1 MHQSLVIL
9 GSQWGDEGK
18 GKIVDLL
25 TEKVDYVIRYQGGHN
40 AGHTL
45 VVDGKK
51 TALHLIPSGI
61 LRPHVRCVIG
71 NGVVLSPEAL
81 TQEIRM
87 LEERNHSVIDRLHVS
102 TNCPLI
108 LRVHVALDQAREAA
122 RGDAKIGT
130 TGRGIGPAYEDKVS
144 RRGLRV
150 ADTADPAGFSE
161 KVRELTEYHNFTL
174 TKWYRA
180 KPVDVESMIEE
191 TLDAV
196 SYFGTAVCDTVD
208 LIHRCRRDGKIMLFE
223 GAQGSLLDIDHG
235 TYPFV
240 TSSNTTAGGVATG
253 SGLGPRH
260 IGPIL
265 GITKAYATRVGS
277 GPMPT
282 ELFDDAGKHLA
293 VKGQEVGTTTGRGRR
308 CGWFDAVAVR
318 HAIEVNSISG
328 ICLTKL
334 DVLDG
339 LSEVKM
345 CVAYELPNGNVV
357 DYLPSGDEYL
367 NVRPVYDTLSG
378 WGETTFGMTS
388 LDEMPKAAK
397 EYVRRLSR
405 LVGAPIDIVSTGPD
419 REQTIVISTPFGVD

>member
-45 VVDGKK
+45 VVDGQK

-61 LRPHVRCVIG
+61 LRPHVSCVIG
-71 NGVVLSPEAL
+71 NGVVLSPKAL
-81 TQEIRM
+81 VKEIKM
-87 LEERNHSVIDRLHVS
+87 LEERGHSVVDRLHVS
-102 TNCPLI
+102 SNCPLI
-108 LRVHVALDQAREAA
+108 MQVHVALDRAREAA

-150 ADTADPAGFSE
+150 TDAMDPVRFAA
-161 KVRELTEYHNFTL
+161 KARELMDYHNFIL
-174 TKWYRA
+174 SNFYHA
-180 KPVDVESMIEE
+180 EPVDVEVMIEE

-196 SYFGTAVCDTVD
+196 NYFEGAVCDTVD
-208 LIHRCRRDGKIMLFE
+208 LVHRSRRDGKVMLFE

-253 SGLGPRH
+253 SGLGPRY
-260 IGPIL
+260 IDAIL

-282 ELFDDAGKHLA
+282 ELFDSVGEHLA
-293 VKGQEVGTTTGRGRR
+293 LKGQEVGTTTGRGRR

-339 LSEVKM
+339 LDEVSI
-345 CVAYELPNGNVV
+345 CVAYELPNGEVV
-357 DYLPSGDEYL
+357 DYLSTGDDFSAAKPIYE
-367 NVRPVYDTLSG
+367 TMCG
-378 WGETTFGMTS
+378 WSETTFGITS
-388 LDEMPKAAK
+388 LDEMPRGAK
-397 EYVRRLSR
+397 DYVRRLNE
-405 LVGAPIDIVSTGPD
+405 LVGAPVDIVSTGPD
-419 REQTIVISTPFGVD
+419 REQTIVISSPFGVD

>member
-45 VVDGKK
+45 VVDGQK

-81 TQEIRM
+81 VKEIKM
-87 LEERNHSVIDRLHVS
+87 LEERGHSVVDRLHVS
-102 TNCPLI
+102 SNCPLI
-108 LRVHVALDQAREAA
+108 MQVHVELDRAREAA
-122 RGDAKIGT
+122 RGDSKIGT

-150 ADTADPAGFSE
+150 ADAMDPLRFAA
-161 KVRELTEYHNFTL
+161 KARELMDYHNFIL
-174 TKWYRA
+174 SNFYHA
-180 KPVDVESMIEE
+180 EPVDVEAMIEE

-196 SYFGTAVCDTVD
+196 NYFGGAVCDTVD
-208 LIHRCRRDGKIMLFE
+208 LVHRSRRDGKVMLFE

-253 SGLGPRH
+253 SGLGPRY
-260 IGPIL
+260 IDAIL

-282 ELFDDAGKHLA
+282 ELFDSVGEHLA
-293 VKGQEVGTTTGRGRR
+293 LKGQEVGTTTGRGRR

-339 LSEVKM
+339 LDEVSI
-345 CVAYELPNGNVV
+345 CVAYELPNGEVV
-357 DYLPSGDEYL
+357 DYLPTGDDFSEAKPIYE
-367 NVRPVYDTLSG
+367 TMCG
-378 WGETTFGMTS
+378 WNETTFGMTS
-388 LDEMPKAAK
+388 LDEMPRAAK
-397 EYVRRLSR
+397 EYIRRLNE
-405 LVGAPIDIVSTGPD
+405 LVGAPVDIVSTGPD
-419 REQTIVISTPFGVD
+419 REQTIVISSPFGVD

>member
-45 VVDGKK
+45 VVDGQK
-51 TALHLIPSGI
+51 TALHLIPSVI

-81 TQEIRM
+81 VKEIKM
-87 LEERNHSVIDRLHVS
+87 LEERGHSVVDRLHVS
-102 TNCPLI
+102 SNCPLI
-108 LRVHVALDQAREAA
+108 MQVHVELDRAREAA

-150 ADTADPAGFSE
+150 ADAMDPLRFAA
-161 KVRELTEYHNFTL
+161 KARELMDYHNFIL
-174 TKWYRA
+174 SNFYHA
-180 KPVDVESMIEE
+180 EPVDVEAMIEE

-196 SYFGTAVCDTVD
+196 NYFGGAVCDTVD
-208 LIHRCRRDGKIMLFE
+208 LVHRSRRDGKVMLFE

-253 SGLGPRH
+253 SGLGPRY
-260 IGPIL
+260 IDAIL

-282 ELFDDAGKHLA
+282 ELFDSVGEHLA
-293 VKGQEVGTTTGRGRR
+293 LKGQEVGTTTGRGRR

-339 LSEVKM
+339 LDEVSI
-345 CVAYELPNGNVV
+345 CVAYELPNGEVV
-357 DYLPSGDEYL
+357 DYLPTGDDFSEAKPIYE
-367 NVRPVYDTLSG
+367 TMCG
-378 WGETTFGMTS
+378 WNETTFGMTS
-388 LDEMPKAAK
+388 LDEMPRAAK
-397 EYVRRLSR
+397 EYIRRLNE
-405 LVGAPIDIVSTGPD
+405 LVGAPVDIVSTGPD
-419 REQTIVISTPFGVD
+419 REQTIVISSPFGVD

>member
-9 GSQWGDEGK
+9 GSQWGDGGK

-45 VVDGKK
+45 VVDGQK

-81 TQEIRM
+81 VKEIKM
-87 LEERNHSVIDRLHVS
+87 LEERGHSVVDRLHVS
-102 TNCPLI
+102 SNCPLI
-108 LRVHVALDQAREAA
+108 MQVHVELDRAREAA

-150 ADTADPAGFSE
+150 ADAMDPLRFAA
-161 KVRELTEYHNFTL
+161 KARELTDYHNFIL
-174 TKWYRA
+174 SNFYHA
-180 KPVDVESMIEE
+180 EPLDVEAMIEE

-196 SYFGTAVCDTVD
+196 NYFGGAVCDTVD
-208 LIHRCRRDGKIMLFE
+208 LVHRSRRDGKVMLFE

-253 SGLGPRH
+253 SGLGPRY
-260 IGPIL
+260 IDAIL

-282 ELFDDAGKHLA
+282 ELFDSVGEHLA
-293 VKGQEVGTTTGRGRR
+293 SKGQEVGTTTGRGRR

-339 LSEVKM
+339 LDEVSI
-345 CVAYELPNGNVV
+345 CVAYELPNGEVV
-357 DYLPSGDEYL
+357 DYLPTGDDFSEAKPIYE
-367 NVRPVYDTLSG
+367 TMCG
-378 WGETTFGMTS
+378 WNETTFGMTS
-388 LDEMPKAAK
+388 LDEMPRAAK
-397 EYVRRLSR
+397 EYIRRLNE
-405 LVGAPIDIVSTGPD
+405 LVGAPVDIVSTGPD
-419 REQTIVISTPFGVD
+419 REQTIVISSPFGVD

>member
-45 VVDGKK
+45 VVDGQK

-61 LRPHVRCVIG
+61 LRPHVHCVIG

-81 TQEIRM
+81 VKEIKM
-87 LEERNHSVIDRLHVS
+87 LEERGHLVVDRLHVS
-102 TNCPLI
+102 SNCPLI
-108 LRVHVALDQAREAA
+108 MQVHVELDRAREAA
-122 RGDAKIGT
+122 RGDSKIGT

-150 ADTADPAGFSE
+150 ADAMDPVRFAA
-161 KVRELTEYHNFTL
+161 KVRELMDYHNFIL
-174 TKWYRA
+174 SNFYHA
-180 KPVDVESMIEE
+180 EPLDVEAMIEE

-196 SYFGTAVCDTVD
+196 NYFEGAVCDTVD
-208 LIHRCRRDGKIMLFE
+208 LVHRSRRNGKVMLFE

-253 SGLGPRH
+253 SGLGPRY
-260 IGPIL
+260 IDAIL

-282 ELFDDAGKHLA
+282 ELFDSVGEHLA
-293 VKGQEVGTTTGRGRR
+293 SKGQEVGTTTGRGRR

-339 LSEVKM
+339 LDEVSI
-345 CVAYELPNGNVV
+345 CVAYELPNGEVV
-357 DYLPSGDEYL
+357 DYLPTGDDFSEAKPIYE
-367 NVRPVYDTLSG
+367 TMCG
-378 WGETTFGMTS
+378 WNETTFGVTS
-388 LDEMPKAAK
+388 LDEMPRAAK
-397 EYVRRLSR
+397 EYISRLYE
-405 LVGAPIDIVSTGPD
+405 LVGAPVDIVSTGPD
-419 REQTIVISTPFGVD
+419 REQTIVISSPFGVD

>member
-45 VVDGKK
+45 VVDGQK

-61 LRPHVRCVIG
+61 LRPHVHCVIG

-81 TQEIRM
+81 VKEIKM
-87 LEERNHSVIDRLHVS
+87 LEERGHSVVDRLHVS
-102 TNCPLI
+102 SNCPLI
-108 LRVHVALDQAREAA
+108 MQVHVELDRAREAA
-122 RGDAKIGT
+122 RGDSKIGT

-150 ADTADPAGFSE
+150 ADAMDPVRFAA
-161 KVRELTEYHNFTL
+161 KVRELMDYHNFIL
-174 TKWYRA
+174 SNFYHA
-180 KPVDVESMIEE
+180 EPLDVEAMIEE

-196 SYFGTAVCDTVD
+196 NYFEGAVCDTVD
-208 LIHRCRRDGKIMLFE
+208 LVHRSRRDGKVMLFE

-253 SGLGPRH
+253 SGLGPRY
-260 IGPIL
+260 IDAIL

-282 ELFDDAGKHLA
+282 ELFDSVGEHLA
-293 VKGQEVGTTTGRGRR
+293 SKGQEVGTTTGRGRR

-339 LSEVKM
+339 LDEVSI
-345 CVAYELPNGNVV
+345 CVAYELPNGEVV
-357 DYLPSGDEYL
+357 DYLPTGDDFSEAKPIYE
-367 NVRPVYDTLSG
+367 TMCG
-378 WGETTFGMTS
+378 WNETTFGVTS
-388 LDEMPKAAK
+388 LDEMPRAAK
-397 EYVRRLSR
+397 EYISRLNE
-405 LVGAPIDIVSTGPD
+405 LVGAPVDIVSTGPD
-419 REQTIVISTPFGVD
+419 REQTIVISSPFGVD

>member
-45 VVDGKK
+45 VVDGQK

-61 LRPHVRCVIG
+61 LRPHVHCVIG

-81 TQEIRM
+81 VKEIKM
-87 LEERNHSVIDRLHVS
+87 LEERGHSVVDRLHVS
-102 TNCPLI
+102 SNCPLI
-108 LRVHVALDQAREAA
+108 MQVHVELDRAREAA

-150 ADTADPAGFSE
+150 ADAMDPLRFAA
-161 KVRELTEYHNFTL
+161 KARELMDYHNFIL
-174 TKWYRA
+174 SNFYHA
-180 KPVDVESMIEE
+180 EPLDVEAMIEE

-196 SYFGTAVCDTVD
+196 NYFEGAVCDTVD
-208 LIHRCRRDGKIMLFE
+208 LVHRSRRDGKVMLFE

-253 SGLGPRH
+253 SGLGPRY
-260 IGPIL
+260 IDAIL

-282 ELFDDAGKHLA
+282 ELFDSVGEHLA
-293 VKGQEVGTTTGRGRR
+293 LKGQEVGTTTGRGRR

-339 LSEVKM
+339 LDEVSI
-345 CVAYELPNGNVV
+345 CVAYELPNGEVV
-357 DYLPSGDEYL
+357 DYLPTGDDFSEAKPIYE
-367 NVRPVYDTLSG
+367 TMCG
-378 WGETTFGMTS
+378 WNETTFGMTS
-388 LDEMPKAAK
+388 LDEMPRAAK
-397 EYVRRLSR
+397 EYIRRLNE
-405 LVGAPIDIVSTGPD
+405 LVGAPVDIVSTGPD
-419 REQTIVISTPFGVD
+419 REQTIVISSPFGVD